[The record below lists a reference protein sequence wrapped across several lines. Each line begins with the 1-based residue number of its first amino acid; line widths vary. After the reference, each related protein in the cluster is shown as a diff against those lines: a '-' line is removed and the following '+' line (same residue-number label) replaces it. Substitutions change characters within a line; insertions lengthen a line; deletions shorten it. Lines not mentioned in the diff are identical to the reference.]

1 MADASPDPR
10 LPDGRVCFV
19 KRWPFAPAGFFAA
32 EANGLAWLAEPGVI
46 RVPDVLDVT
55 VSSIAIEPIPIGAPT
70 ESGAEQLGRSLARL
84 HAAGSPSFGASW
96 PGFIGPLEMGNEP
109 SADWPT
115 FYAEHRILP
124 YLRAARDSDAISAEG
139 TRTVERVLSRLR
151 EVAGPAADEAP
162 SRIHGDLWS
171 GNLLWDNEGN
181 GWIIDPA
188 AHGGHR
194 ETDLA
199 MLALFGTPH
208 IARIL
213 AAYDE
218 ERPLAE
224 GWRDRVALH
233 QLHPLLVH
241 AVLLGPNYGS
251 QAEEA
256 ARWILR

>member
-109 SADWPT
+109 SA
-115 FYAEHRILP
+115 
-124 YLRAARDSDAISAEG
+124 RDSDAISAEG

-224 GWRDRVALH
+224 GWRDRVALR
-233 QLHPLLVH
+233 P
-241 AVLLGPNYGS
+241 GGS
-251 QAEEA
+251 
-256 ARWILR
+256 